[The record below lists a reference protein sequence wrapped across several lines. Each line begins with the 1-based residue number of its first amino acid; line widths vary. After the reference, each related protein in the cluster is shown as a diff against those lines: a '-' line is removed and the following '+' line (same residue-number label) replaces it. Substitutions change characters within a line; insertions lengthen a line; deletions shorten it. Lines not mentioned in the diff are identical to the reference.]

1 MLHNDLIRD
10 ESSFLLNVYMLCRKR
25 VEKVPGYVEKKNW
38 NDITTELT
46 RFTYTLRESM
56 LR

>member
-1 MLHNDLIRD
+1 MRILSVNLMC
-10 ESSFLLNVYMLCRKR
+10 MLCRKR
-25 VEKVPGYVEKKNW
+25 VEKVPGYVAKKNW
-38 NDITTELT
+38 NEITTELT